1 MSEVGS
7 IPLQG
12 TMRTR
17 EPERIWAGSRMDTAS
32 SKGYFT
38 RLALVPCAMA
48 PDANMHRVFQ

>member
-1 MSEVGS
+1 
-7 IPLQG
+7 
-12 TMRTR
+12 
-17 EPERIWAGSRMDTAS
+17 MDTAS